1 MNFDQCRRVV
11 RSMGEEQETLNNTRW
26 LICFASVL
34 NWKPCCASGCRRQL
48 SVFAS
53 DSIEHGFG
61 ICYRLAFFF
70 VL

>member
-11 RSMGEEQETLNNTRW
+11 RPMGEKQETLNNTRR

-34 NWKPCCASGCRRQL
+34 NWKPCCASCRRQL

-53 DSIEHGFG
+53 DSIEPGLG